1 MLMKTREMK
10 TSHKWQ
16 ATGHRFRKAR
26 DGVSAGGGR
35 ESRFGVGPRGVGHF
49 RTVATTQDRGPV
61 GPGGLHFP
69 TSLSAEVQGTMRASR
84 AVRPTIR
91 AVATD
96 VTPHPPRPRRIPTPG
111 GARKFE
117 LRPAPPSPAGEK
129 NHPPAAGSATRTCR
143 LRFVSEVRG
152 GSSGGAM
159 GWTFEG
165 TGCRLVCWKKNR
177 AASMRVLA

>member
-1 MLMKTREMK
+1 
-10 TSHKWQ
+10 
-16 ATGHRFRKAR
+16 
-26 DGVSAGGGR
+26 VSAGGGR

-49 RTVATTQDRGPV
+49 RTVATTQDRGLV
-61 GPGGLHFP
+61 GPGGSAQSPDHLMARPLDHPIHPAPATHFP

-117 LRPAPPSPAGEK
+117 LRTAPPSPAGEK